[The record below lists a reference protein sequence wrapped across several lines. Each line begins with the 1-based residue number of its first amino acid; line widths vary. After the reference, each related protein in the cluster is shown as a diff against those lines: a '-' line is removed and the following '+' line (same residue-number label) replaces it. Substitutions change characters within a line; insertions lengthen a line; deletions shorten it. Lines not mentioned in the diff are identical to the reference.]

1 MVNKVK
7 TYTQSGKARKPCPS
21 CKKYVHA
28 RVTICAC
35 GHEFQSKA
43 KTSAT
48 PPGVPSKDDVI
59 KILTIL
65 ELIETLDGKSI
76 QDIYAAAEATTENLT
91 TTKFADFKKAVK
103 AKENIDAVGGRA
115 AVEKLMKIVNDHRSS

>member
-7 TYTQSGKARKPCPS
+7 TYSKSGKARKPCPS

-28 RVTICAC
+28 RVSKCHW

-48 PPGVPSKDDVI
+48 PAGVPSKDDVI

-65 ELIETLDGKSI
+65 ELIETLDGKSVN
-76 QDIYAAAEATTENLT
+76 DIYATAEATTENLKK
-91 TTKFADFKKAVK
+91 TKFDDFKKAVK
-103 AKENIDAVGGRA
+103 SKESIEAVGGKA